1 MTKFMRIFP
10 KIKSIDFGEN
20 KLQQDEME
28 EFGEQLKLNK
38 YIQNIEMKK
47 HGSNK
52 LAGQLKDELDKNKA
66 INEVKEALAYDTNAK
81 ELDLKNVD
89 MKDMAFLP
97 KMI

>member
-1 MTKFMRIFP
+1 
-10 KIKSIDFGEN
+10 
-20 KLQQDEME
+20 
-28 EFGEQLKLNK
+28 
-38 YIQNIEMKK
+38 MKQ
-47 HGSNK
+47 HRSNK